1 MLFLEE
7 EVLEWM
13 SGWFTDEGYCTEETE
28 DGWTSEEDSGEE
40 YISGES
46 SDEGE
51 YVMMVLE
58 LAEAREWR
66 EFAGGLGL
74 YFEEEE
80 WLRLRDNFFEGFE
93 FFFER

>member
-13 SGWFTDEGYCTEETE
+13 SGWFTDEGYCTEET
-28 DGWTSEEDSGEE
+28 DSGEE

-66 EFAGGLGL
+66 EFAGGLEL

-80 WLRLRDNFFEGFE
+80 WLKLRDNFF
-93 FFFER
+93 